1 VANGVPEIPEGVIK
15 QGYLFKKTT
24 KAGKL
29 WKCGWFALDVEG
41 VLHYWKNQK
50 VSKTRPRK
58 AKVKRK
64 KEKRKGKG
72 KKGSKGKGKGKE
84 KKKERKRQGIE
95 KE

>member
-1 VANGVPEIPEGVIK
+1 MANGVPEIPEGVIK

-50 VSKTRPRK
+50 VSNKTEK
-58 AKVKRK
+58 SKSKRK
-64 KEKRKGKG
+64 QEKRKGG
-72 KKGSKGKGKGKE
+72 KKRKRKRKGIGKGKE
-84 KKKERKRQGIE
+84 WRKEK
-95 KE
+95 